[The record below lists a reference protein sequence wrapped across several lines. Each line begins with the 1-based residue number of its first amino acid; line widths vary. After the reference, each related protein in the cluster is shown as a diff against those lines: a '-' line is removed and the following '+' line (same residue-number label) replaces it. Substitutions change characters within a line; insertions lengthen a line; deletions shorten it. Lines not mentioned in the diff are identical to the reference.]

1 MALVVTR
8 QARIATIAV
17 VAAVATV
24 LWALWGA
31 AAYVGPNLADA
42 IDGFGAPLANAEGN
56 LTDAGPLSDGQALVS
71 LAGRLLVVAIALLAA
86 VGLIRRW
93 WRGQRDLVPIVLL
106 VSPAVVLAAN
116 NFGGEILF
124 RVFLFSLPFAAF
136 FAAHALVDL
145 PLLRGRLG
153 CPGALRREPR
163 PAGRLP
169 PGPLRQGRPLR
180 LHPEEVAAATWLA
193 DNAPEGSLLVEGS
206 RNYPTQFHNYEYF
219 RYVPIDREPLATRRE
234 IARRPVRTL
243 ERWMTD
249 ERDTAAYVLLTRSQ
263 QREETAMGFRPAGF
277 LAGLEED
284 LRASD
289 RFAVAFENRDAVIFT
304 LRGAE
309 R

>member
-1 MALVVTR
+1 
-8 QARIATIAV
+8 
-17 VAAVATV
+17 
-24 LWALWGA
+24 
-31 AAYVGPNLADA
+31 
-42 IDGFGAPLANAEGN
+42 
-56 LTDAGPLSDGQALVS
+56 
-71 LAGRLLVVAIALLAA
+71 
-86 VGLIRRW
+86 
-93 WRGQRDLVPIVLL
+93 

-153 CPGALRREPR
+153 ALVPFVVSLALL
-163 PAGRLP
+163 AGFLLAHF
-169 PGPLRQGRPLR
+169 GKDG
-180 LHPEEVAAATWLA
+180 HYVFTPEEVAAATWLA

-284 LRASD
+284 LRTSD
-289 RFAVAFENRDAVIFT
+289 RFAIAFENRDAVIFT
-304 LRGAE
+304 LRGAQ